1 MVVPEAIL
9 ARMRKAAEKGPE
21 FEAEEG
27 LAIGIEL
34 AAAIA
39 ERARGIHLMPM
50 ARYEVVRRVLEAL
63 PGRDAEARPSAAA
76 RDAAAKDAPG
86 GAN

>member
-1 MVVPEAIL
+1 
-9 ARMRKAAEKGPE
+9 MRRAAEKGPE

-34 AAAIA
+34 AKAIA

-50 ARYEVVRRVLEAL
+50 ARSDVVKRVLASL
-63 PGRDAEARPSAAA
+63 PGHGEPSSFATGT
-76 RDAAAKDAPG
+76 G
-86 GAN
+86 GGR

>member
-21 FEAEEG
+21 WEAEAG
-27 LAIGIEL
+27 LAIGVEL
-34 AAAIA
+34 ARAIV

-50 ARYEVVRRVLEAL
+50 ARYEVVRKVLETL
-63 PGRDAEARPSAAA
+63 PAREETARAA
-76 RDAAAKDAPG
+76 G
-86 GAN
+86 GVN